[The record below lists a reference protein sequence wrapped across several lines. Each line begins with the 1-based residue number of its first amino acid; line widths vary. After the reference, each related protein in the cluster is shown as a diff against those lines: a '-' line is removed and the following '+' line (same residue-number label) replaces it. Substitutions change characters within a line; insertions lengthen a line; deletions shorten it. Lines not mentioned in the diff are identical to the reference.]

1 MCKQS
6 TIERASSNLALMLS
20 RRAAVYCK
28 SNLSSSFFRFQT
40 ESVDIHQDVLQAV
53 NLLLIVSMAPLIL
66 ILPAI
71 SFLYK
76 QLQEPRAKNLTIL
89 VKISCSV
96 VLATT
101 LRYNGSNK
109 FGIFNFLKKPSRSWI
124 SFEVADSLKQWS
136 NVLIHRWHRTVSRF
150 SHRVL
155 QAFFIFTTVFLPLL

>member
-1 MCKQS
+1 MSLFRIVLYFSFRLCDNVLQSFYSPVDRIQGNRDYPLNEGLRGEYLCKQL
-6 TIERASSNLALMLS
+6 TIERASSNLALLC

-76 QLQEPRAKNLTIL
+76 QSQEPRAKNLTIL
-89 VKISCSV
+89 IKISCSV

-101 LRYNGSNK
+101 LRYK
-109 FGIFNFLKKPSRSWI
+109 WLK
-124 SFEVADSLKQWS
+124 
-136 NVLIHRWHRTVSRF
+136 
-150 SHRVL
+150 
-155 QAFFIFTTVFLPLL
+155 